1 MPAVTETIE
10 TVQAVTDSTYK
21 WGFET
26 DIEMEFAPKGLSEDI
41 VRFISAKK
49 EEPAWLLEWRLR
61 AFAAWQKMEERS
73 RRWGRNHWMRWIR
86 NCCAPM
92 KSLAFR

>member
-10 TVQAVTDSTYK
+10 TVQAVTESTYK

-26 DIEMEFAPKGLSEDI
+26 DIDMEFAPKGLSEDI

-61 AFAAWQKMEERS
+61 AFAAWQKMEERGAEAEGGAEVT
-73 RRWGRNHWMRWIR
+73 R
-86 NCCAPM
+86 
-92 KSLAFR
+92 